1 MSILVSHNLS
11 VGYKGYAVASHL
23 NLSLERGTL
32 TALIG
37 VNGCGKSTLIR
48 TLSGLQKPIDGTIQ
62 INGDNLNSISGSQRA
77 KLISHVLTDNDYI
90 RSIKVK
96 DMVAMGRL
104 PYTDFMGNLSAKDLE
119 IVEQAMQ
126 KVDIQHKSNRFFYE
140 LSDGERQRTLIA
152 KALAQDTPIM
162 FLDEPT
168 SFLDMRNKIE
178 IMVLLHTIAHNED
191 KTILLSTHDVEIA
204 LQTADNIWLMD
215 GGNITAGTPE
225 SLITDGKIADTFRSE
240 AFTFD
245 SESCSFRINNLETF

>member
-23 NLSLERGTL
+23 NLSLEKGTL

-48 TLSGLQKPIDGTIQ
+48 TLSGLQKPL
-62 INGDNLNSISGSQRA
+62 NGKIKIEEQNLNSISGNKRA
-77 KLISHVLTDNDYI
+77 RLISHVLTDNDYI

-96 DMVAMGRL
+96 DMVAMGRF
-104 PYTDFMGNLSAKDLE
+104 PYTDFLGNLGDKDLD
-119 IVEQAMQ
+119 IIEQAMR
-126 KVDIQHKSNRFFYE
+126 KVNIKHKSDSIFYE
-140 LSDGERQRTLIA
+140 LSDGERQRALIA
-152 KALAQDTPIM
+152 KALAQDTPLV

-178 IMVLLHTIAHNED
+178 IMVLLQSIAHNEG
-191 KTILLSTHDVEIA
+191 KTILLSTHDIEIA
-204 LQTADNIWLMD
+204 LQTSDRIWLMD
-215 GGNITAGTPE
+215 SDRMTSGTPKD
-225 SLITDGKIADTFRSE
+225 LIDDGKIANAFRSE

>member
-1 MSILVSHNLS
+1 MSILFSHNLS
-11 VGYKGYAVASHL
+11 VGYKGNIVAENL
-23 NLSLERGTL
+23 NLGLDKGTL

-48 TLSGLQKPIDGTIQ
+48 TLSGLQKPIDGSIQ
-62 INGDNLNSISGSQRA
+62 INGDNLNAISGSHRA
-77 KLISHVLTDNDYI
+77 KLISHVLTDSDYI

-96 DMVAMGRL
+96 DMVAMGRM

-126 KVDIQHKSNRFFYE
+126 KVDIQHKSNHFFYE

-204 LQTADNIWLMD
+204 LQTTDCVWLMNNGD
-215 GGNITAGTPE
+215 MLSGKPE
-225 SLITDGKIADTFRSE
+225 DLIKSGKIASVFKSK
-240 AFTFD
+240 AFEFNATT
-245 SESCSFRINNLETF
+245 CSFKVSNPETF

>member
-11 VGYKGYAVASHL
+11 VGYKGNIVAENL
-23 NLSLERGTL
+23 NLCLDKGTL

-37 VNGCGKSTLIR
+37 VNGCGKSTLLR
-48 TLSGLQKPIDGTIQ
+48 TLSGLQKPIDGNIQ
-62 INGDNLNSISGSQRA
+62 INGENLNAISGSQRA
-77 KLISHVLTDNDYI
+77 KLISHVLTDSDYI

-96 DMVAMGRL
+96 DMVAMGRM
-104 PYTDFMGNLSAKDLE
+104 PYTDFMGNLSVKDLE
-119 IVEQAMQ
+119 VVEQAMQ
-126 KVDIQHKSNRFFYE
+126 KVDIGYKSNNMFYE

-178 IMVLLHTIAHNED
+178 IMVLLHTIAHKD
-191 KTILLSTHDVEIA
+191 GKTILLSTHDVEIA

-215 GGNITAGTPE
+215 GGNITAGTPK

-240 AFTFD
+240 AFIFD
-245 SESCSFRINNLETF
+245 SESCSFRINNPDTF